1 MKHKLTETSLLHV
14 RVYSNQSLFP
24 MRTYY
29 RVKTCLKSEGI
40 MDFGE
45 LEMVD
50 SCFLSSTLFICI
62 LHTEQRKRL
71 IFLYVGERWKTK
83 EKQI

>member
-1 MKHKLTETSLLHV
+1 
-14 RVYSNQSLFP
+14 
-24 MRTYY
+24 
-29 RVKTCLKSEGI
+29 

-50 SCFLSSTLFICI
+50 SCFLLSTLFICI
-62 LHTEQRKRL
+62 SHTEQRKRL

>member
-1 MKHKLTETSLLHV
+1 
-14 RVYSNQSLFP
+14 
-24 MRTYY
+24 
-29 RVKTCLKSEGI
+29 